1 MNLILSSTLFVLIC
15 THENKQLPQCEGPV
29 IAMSAPR
36 LISAKCLKVKAKCV
50 TEVKYE
56 STMSWR
62 AYRVASFRICQ
73 VVVVVGVY
81 VTM

>member
-15 THENKQLPQCEGPV
+15 THENKQLPQREGPV
-29 IAMSAPR
+29 IATRAPR
-36 LISAKCLKVKAKCV
+36 LLSVKCLKVKVKCI

-62 AYRVASFRICQ
+62 AYGVASFRICQ
-73 VVVVVGVY
+73 VVGGGS
-81 VTM
+81 T